1 MMKKEHNFT
10 WFHRGVND
18 ENLQLMINFKKHL
31 LIKNLKEGTIH
42 EYMKEISNWMKF
54 LQLKKI
60 KTFEANV
67 EDLAEYLN
75 RDISEARR
83 TRIISVLSTF
93 YKHNKKKRY
102 CKVNIVEEYKKKN
115 KERR

>member
-1 MMKKEHNFT
+1 MKSKHGFT

-31 LIKNLKEGTIH
+31 LIKNLKEKSIH

-60 KTFEANV
+60 KTFEANT
-67 EDLAEYLN
+67 EDLTEYLD
-75 RDISEARR
+75 RDISEARK
-83 TRIISVLSTF
+83 TRILSVLSSF

-102 CKVNIVEEYKKKN
+102 CKVNIVEEYKQKN
-115 KERR
+115 KEK